1 MAQSRWEGDRIGKNQ
16 KVRQLQ
22 TYTPGQM
29 ELQRMGEERV
39 GPNSNTARMAA
50 GDQSM
55 FDEME
60 APALRQF
67 SQLQGGMASRFSG
80 LGGQGALS
88 SRGSSGFQNSMNQAG
103 QDFAG
108 QLQAN
113 RQSLMRQA
121 TMDLHNMSQQLLS
134 NRPYERSIENR
145 QPDQGWDW
153 GGTAGAV
160 AGALPGIVTLNPALA
175 ASGGMAGYNAFKRS
189 GSDES
194 RASGLKESFGNWNN
208 LWSRGNSGG
217 GSLSSA
223 GSMPSW

>member
-22 TYTPGQM
+22 NYTPEQM
-29 ELQRMGEERV
+29 DIFSRNQDLI

-50 GDQSM
+50 GDESM
-55 FDEME
+55 FNQME
-60 APALRQF
+60 APALKQF
-67 SQLQGGMASRFSG
+67 AGLQGGMASRFSQ
-80 LGGQGALS
+80 GGGGPGALS
-88 SRGSSGFQNSMNQAG
+88 SRGSSGFQNNMNQAG
-103 QDFAG
+103 QDFAS

-113 RQSLMRQA
+113 RQNLMRQA
-121 TMDLHNMSQQLLS
+121 TMDLHTMSQQLLS
-134 NRPYERSIENR
+134 NRPYERAIEE
-145 QPDQGWDW
+145 QEPDQGWDW

-160 AGALPGIVTLNPALA
+160 AGALPGIVTMNPALA

-194 RASGLKESFGNWNN
+194 RASGMKESFGNWNN

-217 GSLSSA
+217 SISST